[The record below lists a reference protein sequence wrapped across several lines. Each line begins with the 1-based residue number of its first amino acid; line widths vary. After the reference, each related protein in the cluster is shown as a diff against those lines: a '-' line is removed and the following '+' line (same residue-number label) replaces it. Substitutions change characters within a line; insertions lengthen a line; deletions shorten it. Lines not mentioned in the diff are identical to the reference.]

1 MINTIKR
8 NNESE
13 NIIPLVENPEA
24 PSSDDDDDDD
34 DDDEDE
40 YELLERLNG
49 AATTFIFFRGPNN
62 FANSSALE
70 VILFY
75 VLFFLR
81 VVFAFAGPFTGSKSI
96 DL

>member
-13 NIIPLVENPEA
+13 NIKPLVETPE
-24 PSSDDDDDDD
+24 SGINR
-34 DDDEDE
+34 
-40 YELLERLNG
+40 ELIERADVG
-49 AATTFIFFRGPNN
+49 AATRFILFKGPNN
-62 FANSSALE
+62 CANSSALE

-81 VVFAFAGPFTGSKSI
+81 VIFAFAGPFTGSKSI

>member
-24 PSSDDDDDDD
+24 PSSDDD

>member
-24 PSSDDDDDDD
+24 PSSDDDDDDE
-34 DDDEDE
+34 EDE